1 MQPHDRRPVSPM
13 LPAAVALSAMLHL
26 VLLWPSPPV
35 SSGRTLPAVRAQLTL
50 REATAEPVP
59 VVAGVAMAKAGLPP
73 ADRRVRAMPVSGM
86 PVAGPSAEPG
96 AVVESQSAPS
106 ESALR
111 ALRFALARGLVS
123 SGAEIPAVS
132 ASLTLELRLL
142 ARRVVGL
149 AIIRSSGSTEFD
161 ARVLA
166 AFKAAAGNAVIPDSL
181 PVEGFV
187 VELELEGGEP
197 EPSDDERPHASG

>member
-1 MQPHDRRPVSPM
+1 M
-13 LPAAVALSAMLHL
+13 LPAAVALSAVLHL
-26 VLLWPSPPV
+26 GLLWPSPPA
-35 SSGRTLPAVRAQLTL
+35 SSGRPSPPVRAHLTL
-50 REATAEPVP
+50 RETVAEPLP
-59 VVAGVAMAKAGLPP
+59 VLAGVAAPKAGRPP
-73 ADRRVRAMPVSGM
+73 AGRRVPAVPVRGM
-86 PVAGPSAEPG
+86 PVIGPSVEPG
-96 AVVESQSAPS
+96 AAAEAQPAPP

-111 ALRFALARGLVS
+111 ALRFALARGLVA
-123 SGAEIPAVS
+123 SGAEIPAAA

-142 ARRVVGL
+142 ARHVVGL
-149 AIIRSSGSTEFD
+149 AIVRSSGSAEFD

-197 EPSDDERPHASG
+197 EPPDDERPHASG

>member
-1 MQPHDRRPVSPM
+1 M
-13 LPAAVALSAMLHL
+13 LPAAVGLSAVLHL
-26 VLLWPSPPV
+26 ALLWPSPPMV
-35 SSGRTLPAVRAQLTL
+35 AGRPAPPVRAQLIL

-59 VVAGVAMAKAGLPP
+59 VPVLTGVAVPKAGLPP
-73 ADRRVRAMPVSGM
+73 ADRSVPVMPVNGR
-86 PVAGPSAEPG
+86 PVIGPSVKPDTAI
-96 AVVESQSAPS
+96 ASQPAPP

-111 ALRFALARGLVS
+111 ALRFALARGLVA
-123 SGAEIPAVS
+123 SGAEIPAAS

-142 ARRVVGL
+142 ARHVVGL
-149 AIIRSSGSTEFD
+149 AIVRSSGSAEFD

-166 AFKAAAGNAVIPDSL
+166 AFKAAAGSAVIPDSL